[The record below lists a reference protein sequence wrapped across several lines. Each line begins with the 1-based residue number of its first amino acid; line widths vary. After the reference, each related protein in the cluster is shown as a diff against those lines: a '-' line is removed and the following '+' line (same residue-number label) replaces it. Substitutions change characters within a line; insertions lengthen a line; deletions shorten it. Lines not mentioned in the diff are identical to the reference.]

1 MAQVDNHTASSRV
14 QSGAPSSKWPAFPVE
29 MLGTAG
35 NKASLFPPMLIAD
48 AGKVQL
54 GGQSPMFLVPDL
66 VADAGLVRLGGQS
79 PIFKAIW

>member
-1 MAQVDNHTASSRV
+1 MTQVDNHTASAPV

-35 NKASLFPPMLIAD
+35 NKGSLFPPMLIAD

-54 GGQSPMFLVPDL
+54 GGQSPMFLAPDL
-66 VADAGLVRLGGQS
+66 ITDAGLVRLGGQS
-79 PIFKAIW
+79 PIF